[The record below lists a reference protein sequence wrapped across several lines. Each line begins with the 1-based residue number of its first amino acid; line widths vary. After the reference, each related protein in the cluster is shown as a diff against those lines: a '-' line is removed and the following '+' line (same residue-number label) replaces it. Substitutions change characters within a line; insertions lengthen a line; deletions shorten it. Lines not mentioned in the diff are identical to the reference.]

1 MSQSAINN
9 QLCGVCK
16 AIDHCADEVE
26 RVLRVALK
34 DDLAGVLPGSASFC
48 NDIYWH
54 NVFQG
59 VICVRLH
66 LS

>member
-9 QLCGVCK
+9 KLCGVCK

-26 RVLRVALK
+26 RVLRVTLK

-48 NDIYWH
+48 NDVY
-54 NVFQG
+54 
-59 VICVRLH
+59 
-66 LS
+66 